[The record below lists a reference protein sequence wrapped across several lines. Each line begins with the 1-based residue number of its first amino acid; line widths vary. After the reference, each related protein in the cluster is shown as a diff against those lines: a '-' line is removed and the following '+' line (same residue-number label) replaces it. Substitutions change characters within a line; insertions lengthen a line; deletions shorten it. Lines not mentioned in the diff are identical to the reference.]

1 MSPRGISPSGPP
13 PWPPPCSSPQPAIPN
28 SVAPAMPTPPA
39 FRKSL
44 RLNLLSALEP
54 PPFPPLSL
62 LTLAPPFH
70 FSWPLQ
76 LSFEVSQFAG
86 EGRTEPRKSFGV
98 VARGIRLEPDG
109 SGVADALEC
118 EGNGRIVDLTCARL
132 TAPRHVGQLHLTDRL
147 TRALDQGYEVS
158 LADLGVVEIEHHPH
172 VRAVDRLDE
181 RQRVLGAGER
191 HPGMVDHRV
200 EVLEAVRDPG
210 PFAEPGQFLQCAQ
223 GGEPHLAADPEHRLG
238 GFALN
243 ELGRVHDQAGTAQLG
258 SHVQRL
264 LGRLQKGPCGV
275 GLNDVAVEVA
285 GHGGESRTRGR
296 QRLDVLALREPYLH
310 GEAEFVDPAHP
321 FLERQVQ
328 ENHLGA
334 DGQRERRLGRRR
346 AVFGTT
352 HHFSTSSGRT
362 GRPLFTDSMAASA
375 ISRAL
380 LASSPVQSGL
390 LPLRTHSTKCASS
403 LV

>member
-39 FRKSL
+39 FKKSL

-109 SGVADALEC
+109 PGVADALEC
-118 EGNGRIVDLTCARL
+118 EGNGRIVDLPCARL
-132 TAPRHVGQLHLTDRL
+132 TAPRHVGHLHLTDRL
-147 TRALDQGYEVS
+147 TCPLDQGDEVS
-158 LADLGVVEIEHHPH
+158 LADLGVVEVQHHPH

-181 RQRVLGAGER
+181 RQGVLCPGKG
-191 HPGMVDHRV
+191 HPGMVEHRV
-200 EVLEAVRDPG
+200 EVFEAVRDSG
-210 PFAEPGQFLQCAQ
+210 PLAELCG
-223 GGEPHLAADPEHRLG
+223 
-238 GFALN
+238 
-243 ELGRVHDQAGTAQLG
+243 VYYQASAAQLG

-264 LGRLQKGPCGV
+264 LGCLQQDLRGV
-275 GLNDVAVEVA
+275 GLDAVAVDVA
-285 GHGGESRTRGR
+285 GHGGEGR
-296 QRLDVLALREPYLH
+296 ARVRQCLDVLVLPAPHLH
-310 GEAEFVDPAHP
+310 GEAE
-321 FLERQVQ
+321 
-328 ENHLGA
+328 
-334 DGQRERRLGRRR
+334 
-346 AVFGTT
+346 
-352 HHFSTSSGRT
+352 
-362 GRPLFTDSMAASA
+362 
-375 ISRAL
+375 
-380 LASSPVQSGL
+380 
-390 LPLRTHSTKCASS
+390 K
-403 LV
+403 

>member
-54 PPFPPLSL
+54 PPFPPLSP

-109 SGVADALEC
+109 PGVADALEC
-118 EGNGRIVDLTCARL
+118 EGNGRIVDLPCARL
-132 TAPRHVGQLHLTDRL
+132 TAPRHVGHLHLTDRL
-147 TRALDQGYEVS
+147 TRPLDQGDEVS
-158 LADLGVVEIEHHPH
+158 LADLGMVE
-172 VRAVDRLDE
+172 
-181 RQRVLGAGER
+181 
-191 HPGMVDHRV
+191 HRV
-200 EVLEAVRDPG
+200 EVFEAVRDPG
-210 PFAEPGQFLQCAQ
+210 PFAELGQLFQRAL

-238 GFALN
+238 SLALD
-243 ELGRVHDQAGTAQLG
+243 ELCGVYDQASAAQLG

-264 LGRLQKGPCGV
+264 LCCLQQDLRGV
-275 GLNDVAVEVA
+275 GLDDVAVDVA
-285 GHGGESRTRGR
+285 GHGGEGR
-296 QRLDVLALREPYLH
+296 ARVRQCLDVLVLPAPHLH
-310 GEAEFVDPAHP
+310 GEAEIGDLAHP

-328 ENHLGA
+328 EHHLSGN
-334 DGQRERRLGRRR
+334 GQWERWLERWCAGL
-346 AVFGTT
+346 A
-352 HHFSTSSGRT
+352 HHVSTSSRRT
-362 GRPLFTDSMAASA
+362 GLPVCTDSMAASA
-375 ISRAL
+375 IARAA
-380 LASSPVQSGL
+380 LASSPVQSGPV
-390 LPLRTHSTKCASS
+390 PLRTQSTKCASS
-403 LV
+403 PV

>member
-109 SGVADALEC
+109 PGVADALEC
-118 EGNGRIVDLTCARL
+118 EGNGRIVDLPCARL
-132 TAPRHVGQLHLTDRL
+132 TAPRHV
-147 TRALDQGYEVS
+147 E
-158 LADLGVVEIEHHPH
+158 
-172 VRAVDRLDE
+172 
-181 RQRVLGAGER
+181 
-191 HPGMVDHRV
+191 HRV
-200 EVLEAVRDPG
+200 EVFEAVRDSG
-210 PFAEPGQFLQCAQ
+210 PFAELGQLFQRAL

-238 GFALN
+238 SLALD
-243 ELGRVHDQAGTAQLG
+243 ELCRVYDQASAAQLG

-264 LGRLQKGPCGV
+264 LGRLQQGVRGV
-275 GLNDVAVEVA
+275 GLDDVAVDVA
-285 GHGGESRTRGR
+285 GHGGEGR
-296 QRLDVLALREPYLH
+296 ARVRQCLDVLVLPAPYLH
-310 GEAEFVDPAHP
+310 GEAEIGDPAHP

-328 ENHLGA
+328 EHHLGGN
-334 DGQRERRLGRRR
+334 GQWERWLGRWC
-346 AVFGTT
+346 AVLA
-352 HHFSTSSGRT
+352 HHFSTASRRT
-362 GRPLFTDSMAASA
+362 GRPVCTDSMAASA
-375 ISRAL
+375 IARAA
-380 LASSPVQSGL
+380 LASSPVHSGPV
-390 LPLRTHSTKCASS
+390 PLRTQSTKCASS
-403 LV
+403 PV